1 VELTSSSLALE
12 QSALTVIVVDGE
24 GAINNI
30 RQRTTRVPIVQ
41 IEDENHEPVSGATV
55 EFRLPETG
63 PGGTFANRARFL
75 RVTTGANGRA
85 AANGFRPNDLTGTYL
100 IRVTAVFGEL
110 TAQAVVTQTNLSG
123 TASRGMPKRL
133 TGWASLSHGKPE
145 SPGYGLYSHL
155 LLASPPTDVSRP
167 RYVAA
172 VTYFLT
178 QIPDIQ
184 SFSNDRVPSQLNVSY
199 LLLTAQAAAP
209 LNADWV
215 LDHYD
220 YARSQVLLSAI
231 QGSHPEGPY
240 VVSTA
245 GPLSGQPSIDRNCL
259 YQDLSSVPGR
269 VIPLWLMEF
278 TEQAAQERFWQKR
291 SVAHFLLKLRTG
303 LASVSDT
310 PLDQITAMVTWLEKT
325 QLRSH
330 R

>member
-1 VELTSSSLALE
+1 MRCNRNLNLLLLLVELTSSSLALE

-145 SPGYGLYSHL
+145 SPGYGLYSYL

-184 SFSNDRVPSQLNVSY
+184 SFSNDRVPSQLDVSY
-199 LLLTAQAAAP
+199 HPADSASRSAAECRLGARPLRLCQVSSAAQR
-209 LNADWV
+209 D
-215 LDHYD
+215 
-220 YARSQVLLSAI
+220 
-231 QGSHPEGPY
+231 
-240 VVSTA
+240 T
-245 GPLSGQPSIDRNCL
+245 GQPSRRAICCFDGRATQRTGFDR
-259 YQDLSSVPGR
+259 QKLSLPGFVLGAGPR
-269 VIPLWLMEF
+269 HS
-278 TEQAAQERFWQKR
+278 A
-291 SVAHFLLKLRTG
+291 VAHG
-303 LASVSDT
+303 V
-310 PLDQITAMVTWLEKT
+310 
-325 QLRSH
+325 H
-330 R
+330 

>member
-1 VELTSSSLALE
+1 MT
-12 QSALTVIVVDGE
+12 
-24 GAINNI
+24 
-30 RQRTTRVPIVQ
+30 
-41 IEDENHEPVSGATV
+41 
-55 EFRLPETG
+55 
-63 PGGTFANRARFL
+63 
-75 RVTTGANGRA
+75 
-85 AANGFRPNDLTGTYL
+85 
-100 IRVTAVFGEL
+100 
-110 TAQAVVTQTNLSG
+110 
-123 TASRGMPKRL
+123 
-133 TGWASLSHGKPE
+133 
-145 SPGYGLYSHL
+145 
-155 LLASPPTDVSRP
+155 
-167 RYVAA
+167 
-172 VTYFLT
+172 
-178 QIPDIQ
+178 
-184 SFSNDRVPSQLNVSY
+184 
-199 LLLTAQAAAP
+199 
-209 LNADWV
+209 ADWV